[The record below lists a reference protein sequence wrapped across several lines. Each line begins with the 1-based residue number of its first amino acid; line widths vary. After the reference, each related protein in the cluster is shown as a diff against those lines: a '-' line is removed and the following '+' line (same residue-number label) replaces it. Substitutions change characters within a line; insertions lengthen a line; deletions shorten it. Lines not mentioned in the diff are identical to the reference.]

1 MREAIGPRLI
11 EVLTMAW
18 VRPFKTKS
26 DFARAHADIVA
37 MAASD
42 GFLTTRRAT
51 GLYDQ
56 SWRVTPSGLAHL
68 YTLNGMEGPRD

>member
-18 VRPFKTKS
+18 VKPFTTKS
-26 DFARAHADIVA
+26 DYARHQADIVA

-42 GFLTTRRAT
+42 GYLTTRVAA
-51 GLYDQ
+51 GLHSR
-56 SWRVTPSGLAHL
+56 SWQVTPAGLTHL
-68 YTLNGMEGPRD
+68 YALNGMAGDHD